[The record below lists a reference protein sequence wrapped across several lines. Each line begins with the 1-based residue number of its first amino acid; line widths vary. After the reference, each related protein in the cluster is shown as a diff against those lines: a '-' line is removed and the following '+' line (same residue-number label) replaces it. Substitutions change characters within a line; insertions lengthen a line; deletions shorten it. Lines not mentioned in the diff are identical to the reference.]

1 MNEATQVTE
10 LSIESLIKTYGRR
23 LGLRMISGEA
33 GKHRTINS
41 SDVHRPGLTLT
52 GFLDVFTFQLV
63 QILGNQEM
71 EYLRSLTPSQRR
83 DALDIIYQFDMPCV
97 IVTGR
102 GRLLPEI
109 RQQSEHYGVPLL
121 RSEYDTTKLIH
132 LLHFYLDDV
141 FAPRVTLHGTLVDVH
156 GVGLLVSGRSAIGK
170 SEVGLDLVERGHRL
184 VADDTVLVT
193 RQSQGILMGR
203 APEALQDHIE
213 IRGIGIVDVK
223 RLFGVGGTRKQ
234 KRLEVVVTLVDWD
247 QDSEYERVGIED
259 RVKTIL
265 GVELQEVTVPIFPGK
280 NITVIAETIA
290 FNYLL
295 RLDGYHAA
303 QQFNNRLIRRMRGD
317 RP

>member
-156 GVGLLVSGRSAIGK
+156 GVGLLVTGRSAIGK

-303 QQFNNRLIRRMRGD
+303 QQFNDRLIRRMRGD
-317 RP
+317 RS

>member
-303 QQFNNRLIRRMRGD
+303 QQFNDRLIRRMRGD